1 MEQENVLE
9 QNLIDQLTHGES
21 QWTLRNDIKNED
33 DLWNNFFEILSRS
46 NKDVLKDVPL
56 TDNEKAII
64 KSKIIHPTFY
74 KSAEWLAGV
83 NGEVRLQIQR
93 DNTKLGTADFV
104 VINNNNIAGGNS
116 VYEVVHQIQ
125 FHKRREVDR
134 NRRGDVTLLINGL
147 PMIHIELKNRAH
159 SPKEAFNQIQKY
171 IDEQMFNGI
180 FSTLQFFVVTNGSY
194 TQYIAAGQ
202 QLKEKFLTTWVDKEN
217 KPVQNYLEFAKDVL
231 SIPAAHNMVANY
243 IALDSTQHSIIVLR
257 PYQIHAIQAIF
268 DASYG
273 KDNKDQPHSGF
284 VWHTTGSG
292 KTLTS
297 YKVAHNLLKIPSI
310 QKTIFLI
317 DRNDLD
323 TQTTQAFETYAQN
336 DSIDVEGTEN
346 SYSLARKLVSSDKR
360 VIVTTRQKMQALFK
374 RIAQDQEQ
382 KRLYRKLKDIKL
394 AFIVDECHRA
404 VSPDQKNEIDAFFTK
419 NPPLWY
425 GFTGTPI
432 FAENAREAKGKN
444 ARTTEQQYG
453 KCLHKYTIKDA
464 IRDKAVLGFQVEE
477 ESNVSEDADESDT
490 DARNKEYA
498 SLSHMKAVVKRILNN
513 SYRKLGIYNKDN
525 RGYTYDAIFT
535 TSSIKQAQKYYR
547 IFRDVI
553 NDKDP
558 DIKIPNRIKKVL
570 PDFPKIA
577 ITYSIG
583 ENGDGDEAN
592 QNEMKQSL
600 EDYNKMFNTHY
611 SMAELGAYNTNVND
625 RLARKKDEFKPRS
638 QQLDIVIVVDR
649 LLTGFDAPC
658 LSTLFLDR
666 APMPYKDLI
675 QAFSR
680 TNRIFDRDKRYGQIV
695 TYQYPKKYKESIN
708 GALMLY
714 TEGSEKQ
721 ALAPTW
727 DESILQFN
735 NAEKKIIKYQ
745 GDQGIPITEA
755 PLDDQK
761 RFLKEYQDFDK
772 SLGAIKTYNEFNNID
787 LEKDY
792 GLDPMFIEDTRATYE
807 VVKEK
812 VREATG
818 KDKPATEDDDQFDP
832 DYKLENTGR
841 QEINYAYI
849 VQLIQAYIPSDDKGN
864 SKRTKAEVKEIDDYI
879 ENLGKNNK
887 SLADIVNNLWFQI
900 KFDPEK
906 FRNKQVNELLQN
918 MIDDAR
924 EDLIKK
930 FADEN
935 GLNIDDLKFVIRHYD
950 PNEVDHQQTGIN
962 ALLSFKVFS
971 GFRKTHPDMNML
983 QWKKKVRLGLNKFYK
998 EQISPLENRD

>member
-1 MEQENVLE
+1 M
-9 QNLIDQLTHGES
+9 
-21 QWTLRNDIKNED
+21 
-33 DLWNNFFEILSRS
+33 
-46 NKDVLKDVPL
+46 
-56 TDNEKAII
+56 
-64 KSKIIHPTFY
+64 
-74 KSAEWLAGV
+74 
-83 NGEVRLQIQR
+83 
-93 DNTKLGTADFV
+93 
-104 VINNNNIAGGNS
+104 
-116 VYEVVHQIQ
+116 
-125 FHKRREVDR
+125 
-134 NRRGDVTLLINGL
+134 
-147 PMIHIELKNRAH
+147 
-159 SPKEAFNQIQKY
+159 
-171 IDEQMFNGI
+171 
-180 FSTLQFFVVTNGSY
+180 
-194 TQYIAAGQ
+194 
-202 QLKEKFLTTWVDKEN
+202 
-217 KPVQNYLEFAKDVL
+217 
-231 SIPAAHNMVANY
+231 
-243 IALDSTQHSIIVLR
+243 
-257 PYQIHAIQAIF
+257 
-268 DASYG
+268 
-273 KDNKDQPHSGF
+273 
-284 VWHTTGSG
+284 
-292 KTLTS
+292 
-297 YKVAHNLLKIPSI
+297 
-310 QKTIFLI
+310 
-317 DRNDLD
+317 
-323 TQTTQAFETYAQN
+323 
-336 DSIDVEGTEN
+336 
-346 SYSLARKLVSSDKR
+346 
-360 VIVTTRQKMQALFK
+360 
-374 RIAQDQEQ
+374 
-382 KRLYRKLKDIKL
+382 
-394 AFIVDECHRA
+394 
-404 VSPDQKNEIDAFFTK
+404 
-419 NPPLWY
+419 
-425 GFTGTPI
+425 
-432 FAENAREAKGKN
+432 
-444 ARTTEQQYG
+444 
-453 KCLHKYTIKDA
+453 
-464 IRDKAVLGFQVEE
+464 
-477 ESNVSEDADESDT
+477 
-490 DARNKEYA
+490 
-498 SLSHMKAVVKRILNN
+498 
-513 SYRKLGIYNKDN
+513 
-525 RGYTYDAIFT
+525 
-535 TSSIKQAQKYYR
+535 
-547 IFRDVI
+547 
-553 NDKDP
+553 
-558 DIKIPNRIKKVL
+558 

-832 DYKLENTGR
+832 DYELENTGR

>member
-21 QWTLRNDIKNED
+21 QWTLRDDIKNED

-243 IALDSTQHSIIVLR
+243 IALDSTQHGIIVLR

-477 ESNVSEDADESDT
+477 ESNASEDADESDT

-832 DYKLENTGR
+832 DYELENTGR

-849 VQLIQAYIPSDDKGN
+849 VQLIQAYIPSDDKEN

-930 FADEN
+930 FANEN

-971 GFRKTHPDMNML
+971 EFRKTHPDMNML
-983 QWKKKVRLGLNKFYK
+983 QWKKKVRLGLNKFYQD
-998 EQISPLENRD
+998 QISPLENKD